1 MTRRLFRDE
10 RGIALVEFA
19 LSVPLL
25 LLMFI
30 GSYQL
35 TDAISAYRKVTTATR
50 AIADLSSQ
58 YTTVSN
64 SDLDNILAASQQIM
78 APYKYANANLVIVQ
92 VTIDGSGN
100 STVCWSRG
108 LNATPPTKG
117 TAFTIPSAMKVN
129 GTYLLV
135 AQTTYTYTPVAATS
149 LIGTIPMKDQII
161 LSPRLSAAV
170 TNTDQPC

>member
-64 SDLDNILAASQQIM
+64 SDLDN
-78 APYKYANANLVIVQ
+78 
-92 VTIDGSGN
+92 
-100 STVCWSRG
+100 
-108 LNATPPTKG
+108 
-117 TAFTIPSAMKVN
+117 
-129 GTYLLV
+129 
-135 AQTTYTYTPVAATS
+135 
-149 LIGTIPMKDQII
+149 
-161 LSPRLSAAV
+161 
-170 TNTDQPC
+170 